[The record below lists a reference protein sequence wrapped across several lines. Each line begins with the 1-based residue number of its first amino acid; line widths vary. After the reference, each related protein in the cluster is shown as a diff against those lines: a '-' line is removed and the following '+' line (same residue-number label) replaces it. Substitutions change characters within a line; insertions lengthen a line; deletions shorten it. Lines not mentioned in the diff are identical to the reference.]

1 MALFNFLKTE
11 KPVGFTYRP
20 RFYTEEKT
28 ELEKKLKEAREM
40 RGGDPEKIK
49 ERIRRDLRRKGGHR
63 RDRASRQ
70 KQMVKSNIRLFLII
84 VVLIVGTYVLL
95 ELYLPSIIKYFE

>member
-1 MALFNFLKTE
+1 MALFNWLKPQ

-20 RFYTEEKT
+20 RFYHEEKT
-28 ELEKKLKEAREM
+28 ELEKKLKEARES

-49 ERIRRDLRRKGGHR
+49 ERIRRDLRRKSGYR
-63 RDRASRQ
+63 ADRTFRQ
-70 KQMVKSNIRLFLII
+70 KQLFRSNVMLIVII
-84 VVLIVGTYVLL
+84 VGLAIITYAVL